1 MTIEKITGAE
11 LSGLRRMIGDP
22 TGSSYSDAD
31 LYGYIGDAVLQLRNK
46 YYVTQFTISG
56 GYIAPTPS
64 YNEQAVLDLQSKIL
78 IMQSKSFNM
87 AIAGGISYQ
96 DPVKKIDTTSAVGS
110 LAEALKNEES
120 KLDSILY
127 QMNMDG
133 VNPIG
138 KPTWQSP
145 NNTVEDLSLKLNVLE
160 N

>member
-22 TGSSYSDAD
+22 TGVSYSDAD

-56 GYIAPTPS
+56 GVVLPTPT
-64 YNEQAVLDLQSKIL
+64 YDEQAVLDLQSKIM
-78 IMQSKSFNM
+78 IMQSKSFGTI
-87 AIAGGISYQ
+87 IAGGISYQ

-110 LAEALKNEES
+110 LSSALKDEEDR
-120 KLDSILY
+120 LNRILY
-127 QMNMDG
+127 EMNG
-133 VNPIG
+133 ASPIG

-145 NNTVEDLSLKLNVLE
+145 NNAVDDLTIKLNVLE